1 MAPPDK
7 TERLALLRGELAKLP
22 ADTLVVY
29 ADEVDIH
36 LNPKSGPDW
45 TPKGVRKTLVTPGQ
59 NAKRYV
65 AARWIS
71 FRAVGGS
78 VSERWAQDPWTT
90 VAPAPSTGLPRAGG
104 DGPFR

>member
-71 FRAVGGS
+71 FRAVGSGPLDDRGACP
-78 VSERWAQDPWTT
+78 VDRAPPRRRGWT
-90 VAPAPSTGLPRAGG
+90 LPV
-104 DGPFR
+104 GPLDR